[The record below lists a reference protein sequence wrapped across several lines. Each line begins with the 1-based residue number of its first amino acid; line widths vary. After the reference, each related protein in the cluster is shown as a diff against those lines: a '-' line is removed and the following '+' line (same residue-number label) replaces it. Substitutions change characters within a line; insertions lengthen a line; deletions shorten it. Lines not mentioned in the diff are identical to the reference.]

1 MTVAALVLLAVGVA
15 GALLGLRRPIL
26 VTVPLGA
33 AATALAAGLIDLG
46 ESRAVLGDLVEP
58 LAFLLTAVPLAVLLD
73 ELGVFDAVA
82 RRLPM
87 RWLAPGLWVVGAATV
102 ALVNLDAAV
111 VLLTPVA
118 IRAARRAGL
127 DPVGLALQPAL
138 LASLA
143 SSTLPVSNLTNLI
156 AEQRDPRGPGAYLV
170 TLGPPTLAALVVGY
184 GLWWAW
190 WRPVPQPVA
199 TVVAAATVASPL
211 VGSPERRVRH
221 DGGDSS
227 RAVAERDALVIAAL
241 VGGVLLVGFTVGDA
255 LGVPPWLV
263 ATAVLLGL
271 ALRAR
276 RLPLSAIPWTSA
288 LTVVGL
294 AVLAV
299 AAAEQV
305 DLGAALGPGD
315 GALATARIVGVGAV
329 AANLTNNLPAFL
341 AGLPALPDGDGARWA
356 WLLGVNAGPTVLV
369 TGSLAGMLWLDV
381 ARRSGLDVTWRHF
394 LSAGG
399 RVGIPALVAATA
411 VLALLGP

>member
-1 MTVAALVLLAVGVA
+1 MTVAALVLLAVGIT
-15 GALLGLRRPIL
+15 GAVVQLRRPVL
-26 VTVPLGA
+26 VVVPLGA
-33 AATALAAGLIDLG
+33 AAFALAAGLVDVG
-46 ESRAVLGDLVEP
+46 ATRAVLDDLVEP

-73 ELGVFDAVA
+73 ELGVFEAVA
-82 RRLPM
+82 RRLPV
-87 RWLAPGLWVVGAATV
+87 RWLAPGLWVIGAATV
-102 ALVNLDAAV
+102 TLVNLDAAV

-118 IRAARRAGL
+118 IRGARRAGL
-127 DPVGLALQPAL
+127 DPMGLALQPAL

-184 GLWWAW
+184 GLWWVW
-190 WRPVPQPVA
+190 WRPVPQRVA
-199 TVVAAATVASPL
+199 MVVVAVGAPGPL
-211 VGSPERRVRH
+211 IGPSACAEQADVG
-221 DGGDSS
+221 DGSV
-227 RAVAERDALVIAAL
+227 AVADREALVIGAL

-255 LGVPPWLV
+255 LGAPPWLV
-263 ATAVLLGL
+263 ATVVLLGL
-271 ALRAR
+271 ALRAQ
-276 RLPLSAIPWTSA
+276 RLPLAAVPWTSA
-288 LTVVGL
+288 LTVIGL

-305 DLGAALGPGD
+305 DLGAVLGPGD
-315 GALATARIVGVGAV
+315 GALATARIVGVGAI

-341 AGLPALPDGDGARWA
+341 AGLPALPDGDRARWA

-381 ARRSGLDVTWRHF
+381 ARRNGLDVTWRHF

-399 RVGIPALVAATA
+399 RVGVPALVAATA